1 MRSLKNHF
9 GVILPLFVLLFAI
22 EFSIVASKILS
33 DYESS
38 MSDEYNIIAVSQKE
52 LSDEVFK
59 SRIPSFKNAILL
71 DAKPVLDRL
80 KGQMSDKNLKE
91 LENSL
96 PKFYSIKLNI
106 LPSPTFMA
114 KIERDLLG
122 IEGISKVETFA
133 KTHDKI
139 YKMLVLFKT
148 VAQGVTALMALM
160 GITLIF
166 KQMRIWLYEHR
177 RRIEV
182 MSDLGASFWLKAS
195 RLYKLAIADSIVAT
209 ALVCAIYIFAPSLLS
224 SVLFSVG
231 FSMPS
236 IDIVNDAV
244 ILLAAS
250 VSISIITVSVVMLC
264 SKASYDF

>member
-22 EFSIVASKILS
+22 EFSVVAGKILS

-71 DAKPVLDRL
+71 DVLDRL

-133 KTHDKI
+133 KTHDKV
-139 YKMLVLFKT
+139 YRMLVLFKA
-148 VAQGVTALMALM
+148 VAQGFTALIALM

-236 IDIVNDAV
+236 INIVNDAV
-244 ILLAAS
+244 ILLVAS
-250 VSISIITVSVVMLC
+250 VSISIITVSVVMLR
-264 SKASYDF
+264 SKASL

>member
-22 EFSIVASKILS
+22 EFSVVAGKILS

-122 IEGISKVETFA
+122 IEGIS
-133 KTHDKI
+133 
-139 YKMLVLFKT
+139 
-148 VAQGVTALMALM
+148 
-160 GITLIF
+160 
-166 KQMRIWLYEHR
+166 
-177 RRIEV
+177 
-182 MSDLGASFWLKAS
+182 
-195 RLYKLAIADSIVAT
+195 
-209 ALVCAIYIFAPSLLS
+209 
-224 SVLFSVG
+224 
-231 FSMPS
+231 
-236 IDIVNDAV
+236 
-244 ILLAAS
+244 
-250 VSISIITVSVVMLC
+250 
-264 SKASYDF
+264 

>member
-1 MRSLKNHF
+1 
-9 GVILPLFVLLFAI
+9 
-22 EFSIVASKILS
+22 
-33 DYESS
+33 
-38 MSDEYNIIAVSQKE
+38 
-52 LSDEVFK
+52 
-59 SRIPSFKNAILL
+59 
-71 DAKPVLDRL
+71 
-80 KGQMSDKNLKE
+80 MSDKNLKE

-122 IEGISKVETFA
+122 IEGVSKVETFA
-133 KTHDKI
+133 KTHDKVYRI
-139 YKMLVLFKT
+139 LVLFKA
-148 VAQGVTALMALM
+148 VAQGFTALIALM

-182 MSDLGASFWLKAS
+182 MSDLGASCWLKAS

-236 IDIVNDAV
+236 INIVNDAV
-244 ILLAAS
+244 ILLVAS
-250 VSISIITVSVVMLC
+250 VSISIITVSIVMLR

>member
-1 MRSLKNHF
+1 MKNLKNHF

-22 EFSIVASKILS
+22 EFSVMAGRILS

-38 MSDEYNIIAVSQKE
+38 MSDEYNIIVVSQKE

-91 LENSL
+91 LENTL

-122 IEGISKVETFA
+122 IEGVSKVETFA
-133 KTHDKI
+133 KTHDKV
-139 YKMLVLFKT
+139 YRMLVLFKA
-148 VAQGVTALMALM
+148 VAQGFTALIALM

-182 MSDLGASFWLKAS
+182 MNDLGASYWLKSAG
-195 RLYKLAIADSIVAT
+195 LYKLALSDSIIAT
-209 ALVCAIYIFAPSLLS
+209 ILVCGIYAFAPILLS
-224 SVLFSVG
+224 NVLFSAG
-231 FSMPS
+231 FSMPNM
-236 IDIVNDAV
+236 DIANDTAV
-244 ILLAAS
+244 LLGAS
-250 VSISIITVSVVMLC
+250 FGLSIITISVVMMC
-264 SKASYDF
+264 SKASYDA

>member
-1 MRSLKNHF
+1 M
-9 GVILPLFVLLFAI
+9 ILPLFVLLFAI
-22 EFSIVASKILS
+22 EFSIVAGKILS

-133 KTHDKI
+133 KTHDKVYRI
-139 YKMLVLFKT
+139 LVLFKA
-148 VAQGVTALMALM
+148 VAQGFTALIALM
-160 GITLIF
+160 GITGTPRPCDNLFIST
-166 KQMRIWLYEHR
+166 LPPLP
-177 RRIEV
+177 V
-182 MSDLGASFWLKAS
+182 
-195 RLYKLAIADSIVAT
+195 
-209 ALVCAIYIFAPSLLS
+209 S
-224 SVLFSVG
+224 S
-231 FSMPS
+231 
-236 IDIVNDAV
+236 
-244 ILLAAS
+244 
-250 VSISIITVSVVMLC
+250 SIILSAITVGIRISKSCKDKYRLRSMLV
-264 SKASYDF
+264 ASTILIMASG